1 MIDEGVI
8 KYESCWERTGPLQV
22 AGIDELVRWRK
33 PLHDAGL
40 VGYLADAQVG
50 YGNLSVRTT
59 EDGLFLVS
67 GTQTGHLPD
76 VGPEH
81 FSLVTDYDIELNK
94 LFCRGPVEAS
104 SEALTHASL
113 YALDDS
119 IRAVV
124 HVHSA
129 ELWVGLKSS
138 LPSTGSGIAY
148 GTPQMAREFRR
159 LYRDTDF
166 SVGGVAR
173 MAGHE
178 NGLIST
184 GRSAMEAAE
193 KVLALLG

>member
-1 MIDEGVI
+1 MIDEGTI
-8 KYESCWERTGPLQV
+8 KYESRWQRTGPLNI
-22 AGIDELVRWRK
+22 AGIDDLIRWRK

-40 VGYLADAQVG
+40 VGHLAEEDVG

-59 EDGLFLVS
+59 GEGLFLVS
-67 GTQTGHLPD
+67 GTQTGYLPD

-81 FSLVTDYDIELNK
+81 FSLVTDCDIASNTLSS
-94 LFCRGPVEAS
+94 RGPVEAS
-104 SEALTHASL
+104 SEALTHAAI
-113 YALDDS
+113 YALDAS

-129 ELWVGLKSS
+129 ELWVGLKKS
-138 LPSTGSGIAY
+138 LPATGTGVAY
-148 GTPQMAREFRR
+148 GTPEMAIEFRR

-173 MAGHE
+173 MSGHE

-184 GRSAMEAAE
+184 GRTVREAAE
-193 KVLALLG
+193 KILALSG